1 MDYSGKNL
9 QGKSFKGQNLQ
20 NAKFCEADI
29 RGADFSSANLE
40 NADFSKVKTGLRTQF
55 AVLVF
60 IFSLVV
66 SLFSGYIAMLTGIT
80 IRSLINSDEANMQAA
95 GYITLGYFVIFIA
108 FALWKGLFKASKQ
121 VLIIMLVLTILIGL
135 FGYLSGL
142 GTGVGALKALLAL
155 TLMWLMFL
163 VGTISRATAGTL
175 ASNIIFI
182 AVAMAGAM
190 FGRTVGGGLGTVV
203 LALACAVI
211 SKRALSE
218 SNKSSLLR
226 KIAIG
231 MGAKFGTSFKDA
243 DLTNANFS
251 DTIIKNS
258 DFSKAKLA
266 GVNWSN
272 TKKLFTLED

>member
-1 MDYSGKNL
+1 MDYASKNL
-9 QGKSFKGQNLQ
+9 QGQSFKGQNLQ

-29 RGADFSSANLE
+29 RGADFSLANLE
-40 NADFSKVKTGLRTQF
+40 NADFSKAKTGLRTRF

-80 IRSLINSDEANMQAA
+80 IRSMINSDEANMQAA
-95 GYITLGYFVIFIA
+95 GYITLGYFAIFIG
-108 FALWKGLFKASKQ
+108 FTLWKGLFKATKQ
-121 VLIIMLVLTILIGL
+121 VLFIMLALTILIGL
-135 FGYLSGL
+135 FAYLSGL
-142 GTGVGALKALLAL
+142 GTGIGALKALLAL
-155 TLMWLMFL
+155 SLMWLMFL

-190 FGRTVGGGLGTVV
+190 FGRSVGGGYGTVV

-231 MGAKFGTSFKDA
+231 IGARFGTSFKGA

-251 DTIIKNS
+251 DTIIKNT
-258 DFSKAKLA
+258 DFSNAKLE

>member
-1 MDYSGKNL
+1 
-9 QGKSFKGQNLQ
+9 
-20 NAKFCEADI
+20 
-29 RGADFSSANLE
+29 
-40 NADFSKVKTGLRTQF
+40 
-55 AVLVF
+55 
-60 IFSLVV
+60 
-66 SLFSGYIAMLTGIT
+66 
-80 IRSLINSDEANMQAA
+80 
-95 GYITLGYFVIFIA
+95 
-108 FALWKGLFKASKQ
+108 
-121 VLIIMLVLTILIGL
+121 MLVLTILIGL

-218 SNKSSLLR
+218 SNKSSVIR

-231 MGAKFGTSFKDA
+231 IGAKFGTSFKGA

-251 DTIIKNS
+251 DSVIKNT
-258 DFSKAKLA
+258 DFSNAKLA

-272 TKKLFTLED
+272 TKRLFTLED